1 MRGHTCS
8 ALILFLLLS
17 AQSRAETA
25 CVDLAQLAH
34 STVGITRY
42 FDEAERNAQSDVV
55 GIHGTAWFQ
64 SPTNIVTVGH
74 VATAMGLS
82 TEDWKPLD
90 IKDGADSKV
99 ISARIRRWIGGGTEK
114 LVVLEL
120 QAAFPAA
127 RSVAIRAAPLRPEDR
142 LVTLAYPDQN
152 PRFVSGRFVQY
163 AIDGRLAGT
172 ALLEMYEG
180 ENRFAVDHGA
190 SGAPVFDCEGRIAAV
205 ISTVITQVFQTP
217 FGVLRT
223 STAWGTPN
231 VVSVPVQ
238 QLMEFSEA
246 Q

>member
-1 MRGHTCS
+1 MRGRICS
-8 ALILFLLLS
+8 VLMSLLLLS

-64 SPTNIVTVGH
+64 SATNVVTVGH
-74 VATAMGLS
+74 VVTAMGLS

-90 IKDGADSKV
+90 IKDGADSKL
-99 ISARIRRWIGGGTEK
+99 ISARIQRWVDGDTEK

-120 QAAFPAA
+120 QTAFPAA
-127 RSVAIRAAPLRPEDR
+127 L
-142 LVTLAYPDQN
+142 
-152 PRFVSGRFVQY
+152 VSGRFVQY
-163 AIDGRLAGT
+163 ATDGSFAGT
-172 ALLEMYEG
+172 ALLEIYEG
-180 ENRFAVDHGA
+180 DNRFAVDHGA
-190 SGAPVFDCEGRIAAV
+190 SGAPVFDCECRIAAV
-205 ISTVITQVFQTP
+205 ISTVVTQIFQTP
-217 FGVLRT
+217 FGVLRI

-238 QLMEFSEA
+238 KLTQFSEA
-246 Q
+246 R

>member
-1 MRGHTCS
+1 MRGRTCS
-8 ALILFLLLS
+8 ALIFFLLLS

-74 VATAMGLS
+74 VVAAMGLS
-82 TEDWKPLD
+82 TQDWKPLD

-99 ISARIRRWIGGGTEK
+99 ISARIQRWVGGGTEK

-127 RSVAIRAAPLRPEDR
+127 RSVAIRTAPLMPEDR
-142 LVTLAYPDQN
+142 LVSSPTQIKAH
-152 PRFVSGRFVQY
+152 
-163 AIDGRLAGT
+163 
-172 ALLEMYEG
+172 AL
-180 ENRFAVDHGA
+180 
-190 SGAPVFDCEGRIAAV
+190 
-205 ISTVITQVFQTP
+205 
-217 FGVLRT
+217 
-223 STAWGTPN
+223 
-231 VVSVPVQ
+231 
-238 QLMEFSEA
+238 
-246 Q
+246 

>member
-1 MRGHTCS
+1 M
-8 ALILFLLLS
+8 
-17 AQSRAETA
+17 
-25 CVDLAQLAH
+25 
-34 STVGITRY
+34 
-42 FDEAERNAQSDVV
+42 V

-64 SPTNIVTVGH
+64 SATNVVTVGH

-114 LVVLEL
+114 LVALEL

-127 RSVAIRAAPLRPEDR
+127 R
-142 LVTLAYPDQN
+142 
-152 PRFVSGRFVQY
+152 VSGRFVQY
-163 AIDGRLAGT
+163 ATDGSFAGT

-180 ENRFAVDHGA
+180 DNRFAVDHGA
-190 SGAPVFDCEGRIAAV
+190 SGAPVFDCECRIAAV
-205 ISTVITQVFQTP
+205 ISTVVTQIFQTP
-217 FGVLRT
+217 FGVLRI

-238 QLMEFSEA
+238 KLTQFSEA
-246 Q
+246 R

>member
-64 SPTNIVTVGH
+64 TATNVVTVGH
-74 VATAMGLS
+74 VVTAMGLS

-99 ISARIRRWIGGGTEK
+99 ISARIQRWVGGGTEK

-127 RSVAIRAAPLRPEDR
+127 RSVPIRTAPLKPEDR

-152 PRFVSGRFVQY
+152 PRFVSGRFVQHVT
-163 AIDGRLAGT
+163 DGRLAGS

-180 ENRFAVDHGA
+180 DNRFAIDHGA
-190 SGAPVFDCEGRIAAV
+190 SGAPVFDCEGQIAAV
-205 ISTVITQVFQTP
+205 VSIVITQILQTP

-231 VVSVPVQ
+231 VVSVPVHQ
-238 QLMEFSEA
+238 MMEFSEA